1 MVLILNNK
9 FLFFRSSLKKKD
21 RYHRLRMLLV
31 TVPQN
36 SHGGEEL
43 IVACPDGQKVR
54 VVIPLECAPG
64 DSFKMAIP
72 EKQAAPQ
79 NKKKKYELVTI
90 KVPPG
95 LLPSERFNVKLADG
109 RSVSATVPMDGPEEF
124 QLSVEKKSSQNWH
137 DSPLAVAPMFL
148 GPLFF

>member
-1 MVLILNNK
+1 
-9 FLFFRSSLKKKD
+9 
-21 RYHRLRMLLV
+21 
-31 TVPQN
+31 
-36 SHGGEEL
+36 
-43 IVACPDGQKVR
+43 
-54 VVIPLECAPG
+54 
-64 DSFKMAIP
+64 
-72 EKQAAPQ
+72 
-79 NKKKKYELVTI
+79 VTI